1 MMNSGSFKQTG
12 GRPLSR
18 VEDEFGASQGQGFGK
33 TAFNQTQGSL
43 GTNPASLK
51 GKLMSL
57 EEMIKS
63 VSDEMNFHKKEV
75 QILKSEKDTLESV
88 LTMKTQDVKK
98 TLTNELMR
106 IEEEMKRHFAHQK
119 AENSR
124 LQQQITALKGE
135 KTALQQQLL
144 GLQRRI
150 SELEMQ
156 VGNEEHMQ

>member
-1 MMNSGSFKQTG
+1 
-12 GRPLSR
+12 
-18 VEDEFGASQGQGFGK
+18 
-33 TAFNQTQGSL
+33 
-43 GTNPASLK
+43 
-51 GKLMSL
+51 
-57 EEMIKS
+57 MIKS

-144 GLQRRI
+144 GNIMEKIFLLKFSRFTKKNLRIGNASRKRRKPSI
-150 SELEMQ
+150 IVNFLCIML
-156 VGNEEHMQ
+156 

>member
-1 MMNSGSFKQTG
+1 
-12 GRPLSR
+12 
-18 VEDEFGASQGQGFGK
+18 
-33 TAFNQTQGSL
+33 
-43 GTNPASLK
+43 
-51 GKLMSL
+51 
-57 EEMIKS
+57 MIKS

-144 GLQRRI
+144 GNVNCYFTFNI
-150 SELEMQ
+150 
-156 VGNEEHMQ
+156 